1 MARSG
6 DLKEGGDGL
15 HNQVAALMA
24 EASHHQKVA
33 NELLK
38 ESEIILAMTPKQR
51 QAFVELYSSC
61 NLSLF
66 PKLDAARAR
75 ERVDTTTLYE
85 ARLVKQ
91 QLDLIVATRGMA
103 IKASESL
110 KLKRSK
116 LLDAVANTAR
126 QRDTC
131 LNEWKRQC
139 RESQILNGLG
149 SRFDAIEESLRR
161 VLASLDSVYQPAPD
175 DAAWNA
181 FEKRVHRRNQIEE
194 EWHRQRH
201 LSGTL
206 KLLPT
211 FQFNSKDFDPIPA
224 L

>member
-6 DLKEGGDGL
+6 GVKSGKEGGDGL
-15 HNQVAALMA
+15 QGRVAGLLA
-24 EASHHQKVA
+24 EAARHQKTA
-33 NELLK
+33 NELLN
-38 ESEIILAMTPKQR
+38 ETETILSMNPKQR
-51 QAFVELYSSC
+51 RAFIELYSSC

-75 ERVDTTTLYE
+75 ERVDATTLYE

-91 QLDLIVATRGMA
+91 QLDLIVATRAMA
-103 IKASESL
+103 LKASEAL
-110 KLKRSK
+110 RAKRSE

-126 QRDTC
+126 QRDIC

-139 RESQILNGLG
+139 RESQTTNGLG
-149 SRFDAIEESLRR
+149 AGFDAVEEALRR
-161 VLASLDSVYQPAPD
+161 VFAALDSVYRPAPE

-181 FEKRVHRRNQIEE
+181 FEEKVRRRNQIEE

-211 FQFNSKDFDPIPA
+211 
-224 L
+224 